1 MSVCFTVGV
10 CSVVGLVFFVYSVL
24 FITIPFY
31 LKLTCITEWLER
43 LREAVDL
50 SPANPAELVISH
62 HCSAY
67 SISKTLVAWASK
79 HPAQI
84 KKHAAHVWGMM
95 EAKQLAQIKQEV
107 LAGSFS
113 VVLLCQLCAGYVNPS
128 WTKGCWVALGG
139 FPVSRQDSFCDS
151 RTDVPPRSYCFF
163 SIALV
168 H

>member
-1 MSVCFTVGV
+1 
-10 CSVVGLVFFVYSVL
+10 
-24 FITIPFY
+24 
-31 LKLTCITEWLER
+31 
-43 LREAVDL
+43 
-50 SPANPAELVISH
+50 
-62 HCSAY
+62 
-67 SISKTLVAWASK
+67 
-79 HPAQI
+79 
-84 KKHAAHVWGMM
+84 MM

-113 VVLLCQLCAGYVNPS
+113 VVLLCQLCAAYVNPS

-139 FPVSRQDSFCDS
+139 FPVSRQDSCCDS